1 MKSMYVSDT
10 AEKIKKTA
18 EAYINKIILPS
29 DPLYPVWNRES
40 VIFAKQPKWN
50 YIDNS
55 IIKALSM
62 LYDISGDERLIDYA
76 VKFMDAYVEES
87 GKIPTMNIK
96 DYNLDNIN
104 GGKNLI
110 WLYKKTGN
118 KKYRNAFERVYS
130 QLETQPR
137 LTCGNFWHK
146 IIYPN
151 QVWLDGVY
159 MAMPFMAEYAEIKGN
174 SKIYEDILKQT
185 GNIMYLMKDNKT
197 GLYYHGY
204 DETHSMHW
212 ADSKT
217 GLSGEFWLRSMGWL
231 SAGLVDICGIV
242 GSENPLYDFC
252 GRMLSQL
259 LESLSVYADSEGMFS
274 QLPAKAY
281 LERNY
286 TETSGTLL
294 FAYSAM
300 KSARLGI
307 TGGNIRQCG
316 LKSFSSVTEKYVRF
330 SDNIPILENIC
341 LVAGLGGSQK
351 RDGSEKYY
359 LNEKITQ
366 NDAKGIAPYLMA
378 YCEYFS
384 LVGRN

>member
-1 MKSMYVSDT
+1 MKSTYNNTVT
-10 AEKIKKTA
+10 EKIQKTA
-18 EAYINKIILPS
+18 EAYIDDIILAS

-40 VIFAKQPKWN
+40 IIFAKQPKWN

-55 IIKALSM
+55 IIKALTM
-62 LYDISGDERLIDYA
+62 LYELTGDNRLIDYS
-76 VKFMDAYVEES
+76 VKFIDSYVSEDGE
-87 GKIPTMNIK
+87 IPTMNVK
-96 DYNLDNIN
+96 DYNLDNVN

-110 WLYKKTGN
+110 YLYRKTGN
-118 KKYRNAFERVYS
+118 EKYRTAFEKVYS

-159 MAMPFMAEYAEIKGN
+159 MAMPFMAEYADLVGN
-174 SKIYEDILKQT
+174 SKIHEDILRQT
-185 GNIMYLMKDNKT
+185 GNIMYLMRDNKT
-197 GLYYHGY
+197 GLYFHGY

-212 ADSKT
+212 ADPST

-231 SAGLVDICGIV
+231 SAGLVDICDAV
-242 GSENPLYDFC
+242 GSSNPLYGFC
-252 GRMLSQL
+252 GRMLSNL
-259 LESLSVYADSEGMFS
+259 LESLAVYADSDGTFY

-316 LKSFSSVTEKYVRF
+316 FRAFSSVTEKYVHF
-330 SDNIPILENIC
+330 SDGIPILENIC

-378 YCEYFS
+378 YCEYKW
-384 LVGRN
+384 LIHG